1 MRRLFYFAPL
11 LAIMAVS
18 ACETIQGAG
27 RDMQTAGQ
35 MITQQSYSGGAV
47 QSVQPAVSDPFA
59 NQGGF

>member
-1 MRRLFYFAPL
+1 MRRLFYFLPI
-11 LAIMAVS
+11 LAVMAVS

-47 QSVQPAVSDPFA
+47 QPVQPAVSDPFA